1 MKGSILL
8 KVLETIKN
16 FSAHN
21 ADLFEAFLK
30 AGYGASMGKMDF
42 EFNKLQKQ
50 RRKYEIEK
58 EQKKKYYDLL
68 YRLRKDN
75 LIEEK
80 INSTQK
86 FFILTEKGIK
96 KLNKL
101 KESIGDNKLSLLNY
115 QKEIGD
121 KSVIIIFDIPEKERK
136 KRTWLRSVLQKIGM
150 EMIQKSVWIGKVKIP
165 KKFLEDL
172 RELKLVDRV
181 EIFEISKSGSLE
193 KLI

>member
-8 KVLETIKN
+8 KVLETIKD
-16 FSAHN
+16 FSAYN

-30 AGYGASMGKMDF
+30 AGYGASMRKMDF

-50 RRKYEIEK
+50 RREYEIEK

-96 KLNKL
+96 KLKEL
-101 KESIGDNKLSLLNY
+101 KEGIGDNKLPLLNY
-115 QKEIGD
+115 QKETGD
-121 KSVIIIFDIPEKERK
+121 KSIIVVFDIPEKERK